1 MRRRRRKRGADKSLL
16 QLVLVAMMALVL
28 HSDIGNTEIIVQEKF
43 DEESA
48 GHKFEVVQEDFGKE
62 KEDVEKTKKIP
73 GAKEKI
79 RADLDQDLIE
89 RFDHKNANKVIN
101 NDDDHD
107 EEDSDESEDVG
118 VNLLDIADL
127 FLFKNDDDSSSSE
140 KRGRKGRTRHLLDA
154 LFLSA
159 KKFCQN
165 ICTIRYER
173 GRRRQERGRRIFRR
187 QRPQVRL

>member
-1 MRRRRRKRGADKSLL
+1 MRRRRKKRGADKSLL

-28 HSDIGNTEIIVQEKF
+28 HSDIGNTEIVQENF
-43 DEESA
+43 DEGSP
-48 GHKFEVVQEDFGKE
+48 GDKIVVVQEDFGKE
-62 KEDVEKTKKIP
+62 KEDVEKTNKIP
-73 GAKEKI
+73 GTKNKV

-101 NDDDHD
+101 NDEDHD

-140 KRGRKGRTRHLLDA
+140 KRDRKGRKRHLLEA

-165 ICTIRYER
+165 MCTIRYER